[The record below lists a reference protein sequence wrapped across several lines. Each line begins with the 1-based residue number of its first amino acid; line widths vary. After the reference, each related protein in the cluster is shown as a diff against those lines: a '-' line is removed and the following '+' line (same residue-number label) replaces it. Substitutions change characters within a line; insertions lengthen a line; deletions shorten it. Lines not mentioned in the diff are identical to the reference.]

1 MVSILNLIVGAA
13 GGGSDL
19 LVDLLFVMVVIIN

>member
-1 MVSILNLIVGAA
+1 MVSISNLIVGVV
-13 GGGSDL
+13 GGGFDL